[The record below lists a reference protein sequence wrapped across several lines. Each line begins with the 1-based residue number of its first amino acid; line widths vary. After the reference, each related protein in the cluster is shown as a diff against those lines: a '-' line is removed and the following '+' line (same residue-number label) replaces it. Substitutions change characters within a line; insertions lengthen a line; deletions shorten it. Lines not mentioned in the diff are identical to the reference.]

1 VANAPRAV
9 LGMTLHNN
17 ARYLREATESIL
29 NQYERD
35 FVLLMLDDASS
46 DDTAQIA
53 REYEQR
59 DARIRYRHHPS
70 RLGMVGTWQEVAA
83 WADEQFPGASY
94 FAWISDHDRWDPRWL
109 QRTMAALDADA
120 DVVLAYPVT
129 HLIDERGALADKEPR
144 AFDTVGVSDR
154 NRRWRQFCHEGFGSG
169 DMVYGLM
176 RLAALRRAG
185 YFRPVLNPDRLLI
198 GELTL
203 QGQIQQ
209 LPEPLWFR
217 RQSAVASVS
226 RQRTTLFAGEVPAW
240 FKWPAAV
247 QHGYMLWREYAR
259 SSNAPVALSRSVL
272 LGMLTRYELATAWR
286 GFRKT
291 DASKSLGRGVDNVH
305 WIKKVI
311 KKGFHH
317 AVYYT
322 AVAAHKLQ
330 GKMRRL
336 GRRAVY
342 EILML
347 THRTGLRGPRGG
359 TRTP

>member
-1 VANAPRAV
+1 
-9 LGMTLHNN
+9 MTLHNN
-17 ARYLREATESIL
+17 ARHLREATESIL
-29 NQYERD
+29 CQQERD

-46 DDTAQIA
+46 DETGQIA
-53 REYEQR
+53 REYELR

-70 RLGMVGTWQEVAA
+70 RLGMVATWKEVAA
-83 WADEQFPGASY
+83 WADEQFPDAPY
-94 FAWISDHDRWDPRWL
+94 FAWVSDHDRWHPRWL
-109 QRTMAALDADA
+109 ERTMTALDTHG

-129 HLIDERGALADKEPR
+129 HLIDESGALADKAPR
-144 AFDTVGVSDR
+144 SFDTVGVSDR
-154 NRRWRQFCHEGFGSG
+154 RARWRRFCHEGYGSG

-176 RLAALRRAG
+176 RMAALRRAG
-185 YFRPVLNPDRLLI
+185 YFRAVLNPDRLLI

-209 LPEPLWFR
+209 LPEALWFR

-226 RQRTTLFAGEVPAW
+226 RQRTTLFAGAVPAW
-240 FKWPAAV
+240 FGWPAAV
-247 QHGYMLWREYAR
+247 QHGYMLWREYAKGT
-259 SSNAPVALSRSVL
+259 NAPVALSRSGLV
-272 LGMLTRYELATAWR
+272 GMLARYELTTAWR

-291 DASKSLGRGVDNVH
+291 DVSKGLGRGVDNAH
-305 WIKKVI
+305 WVKKVI
-311 KKGFHH
+311 KKGVHH

-322 AVAAHKLQ
+322 AVGAHKLQ

-336 GRRAVY
+336 GRRTVY

-347 THRTGLRGPRGG
+347 THRMGLRGPRGG